1 MSART
6 QTQTGSTAT
15 TITTC
20 LGNRRLGRQDR
31 ESRGGAAMFHTLVNI
46 RVALRSAGDK
56 IVLCEGKECHVPFI
70 MMAHSSDLCGSY
82 CPACRMA
89 LDEAFETGGN
99 DLDAPSNC

>member
-1 MSART
+1 
-6 QTQTGSTAT
+6 
-15 TITTC
+15 
-20 LGNRRLGRQDR
+20 
-31 ESRGGAAMFHTLVNI
+31 MFHTLVNI